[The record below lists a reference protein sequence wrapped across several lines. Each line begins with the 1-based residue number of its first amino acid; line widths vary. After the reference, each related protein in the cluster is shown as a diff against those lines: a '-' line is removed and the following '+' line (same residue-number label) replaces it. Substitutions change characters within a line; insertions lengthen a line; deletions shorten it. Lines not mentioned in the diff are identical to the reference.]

1 MCDKMY
7 DYIIKG
13 AEVIDG
19 TGKDAFYTDIGIS
32 QGKIA
37 TLGEISDS
45 QYPVINAKGCVVTPG
60 FIDMHS
66 HSDLE
71 LLRQKTPDAKVR
83 QGITTELLGQ
93 DGLGVAPVSSKDI
106 GLISDLTA
114 GLLGQLPREKWTWN
128 TFDEYCLELSR
139 RKIPN
144 NVAVLTSHGP
154 IRIKVM
160 GMDNRPANPQ
170 ELNHMRGLMRETLEA
185 GAFGLSTGL
194 IYPPCSFSTTEELV
208 GLNKEVAR
216 RNGIFMVHQRDEGF
230 HLRRSFAEVT
240 DIASLSGVHLHIS
253 HLQAFGKTNWWL
265 MDEIITRADAFIA
278 KGGKLTWERYPYLA
292 GCTVL
297 TAVLPSWTFSSG
309 TEALVKSLR
318 DESFRKAIHDEFTK
332 GLDVW
337 HNRSISIGWQN
348 IIVSAVNSA
357 KNRWMEGRTCEDLAK
372 VNNKNPIDFVC
383 DLLAEENL
391 AVTMINHYG
400 SEDVLEKV
408 LRHPNATVGTD
419 GIFGGQPH
427 PRLYG
432 TFPRF
437 IHEFV
442 NTKKI
447 LTLTEAIRKITSF
460 PAGILGLNRRG
471 IIKEGYWA
479 DLVIFDP
486 DSFVDTATYD
496 NPCRYPNGIHFVFVN
511 GQIVVDKNGLTKD
524 LPGHV
529 LTSGNPK

>member
-1 MCDKMY
+1 MY
-7 DYIIKG
+7 DCIIKD
-13 AEVIDG
+13 AAIIDG
-19 TGKDAFYTDIGIS
+19 TGKDTFHADIGIS

-37 TLGEISDS
+37 TLGVISNS
-45 QYPVINAKGCVVTPG
+45 QCPVINAKGCMVAPG

-71 LLRQKTPDAKVR
+71 LLREKTPDAKVR

-93 DGLGVAPVSSKDI
+93 DGLGVAPVRSKDI
-106 GLISDLTA
+106 GLLSDLTA
-114 GLLGQLPREKWTWN
+114 GLLGLLSRENWTWN
-128 TFDEYCLELSR
+128 SFDEYCLELGR

-144 NVAVLTSHGP
+144 NVAVLASHGP

-160 GMDNRPANPQ
+160 GMDNRPAGPQ
-170 ELNHMRGLMRETLEA
+170 ELNRMRGILRETLEA

-194 IYPPCSFSTTEELV
+194 IYPPCSFSTMEELV

-216 RNGIFMVHQRDEGF
+216 QNGIFMVHQRDEGF
-230 HLRRSFAEVT
+230 HLKKSFAEVT
-240 DIASLSGVHLHIS
+240 EIANLSGVHLHIS

-265 MDEIITRADAFIA
+265 MDEILARADAFIE

-292 GCTVL
+292 GSTVL
-297 TAVLPSWTFSSG
+297 TAVLPSWTFASG
-309 TEALVKSLR
+309 TKVLVNSLR
-318 DESFRKAIHDEFTK
+318 DQSFRKAIHDDFEK

-337 HNRSISIGWQN
+337 HNRSLSIGWQN
-348 IIVSAVNSA
+348 IIISAVNSE
-357 KNRWMEGRTCEDLAK
+357 KNRWMEGRSCEDLAK
-372 VNNKNPIDFVC
+372 VSNKNPIDFVC

-391 AVTMINHYG
+391 AVTMISHYG
-400 SEDVLEKV
+400 SEEVLEKV
-408 LRHPNATVGTD
+408 LRHPHATVGTD

-442 NTKKI
+442 NAKKM

-471 IIKEGYWA
+471 IVKEGYWA

-486 DSFVDTATYD
+486 SSFVDTATYD
-496 NPCRYPNGIHFVFVN
+496 NPRAYSKGLLFVLVN
-511 GQIVVDKNGLTKD
+511 GQIVVDGKGLTKN

-529 LTSGNPK
+529 LNKGESH

>member
-1 MCDKMY
+1 MY
-7 DYIIKG
+7 DYIIKS
-13 AEVIDG
+13 ATVIDG
-19 TGKDAFYTDIGIS
+19 TGKDAFITDIGIS

-45 QYPVINAKGCVVTPG
+45 QSPMINARGCVVAPG
-60 FIDMHS
+60 FFDMHS

-93 DGLGVAPVSSKDI
+93 DGLGVAPVGSKDI

-114 GLLGQLPREKWTWN
+114 GLLGKLPRENWTWE
-128 TFDEYCLELSR
+128 TFDEYCLELRR

-144 NVAVLTSHGP
+144 NVAVLASHGP
-154 IRIKVM
+154 IRINVM
-160 GMDNRPANPQ
+160 GMDNRPATPQ
-170 ELNHMRGLMRETLEA
+170 ELDHMRSLLRETLEA

-230 HLRRSFAEVT
+230 HLRRSFTEVT
-240 DIASLSGVHLHIS
+240 EIADLSGVHLHIS

-265 MDEIITRADAFIA
+265 MDEILARADAFIA

-292 GCTVL
+292 GSTVL

-309 TEALVKSLR
+309 TEALVNSLR
-318 DESFRKAIHDEFTK
+318 DQSFRKAIHDEFAK

-348 IIVSAVNSA
+348 IIISAVNSE

-372 VNNKNPIDFVC
+372 VSNKNPIDFVC

-442 NTKKI
+442 NIKKM

-486 DSFVDTATYD
+486 DSFADTATYD
-496 NPCRYPNGIHFVFVN
+496 NPCRYPTGLFFVLVN
-511 GQIVVDKNGLTKD
+511 GQIVADKSGLTKN

-529 LTSGNPK
+529 LNSGKPQ

>member
-1 MCDKMY
+1 MY
-7 DYIIKG
+7 DSIIKD
-13 AEVIDG
+13 AAIIDG
-19 TGKDAFYTDIGIS
+19 TGKDPFYADIGIS
-32 QGKIA
+32 EGKIA
-37 TLGEISDS
+37 TLGVISDS
-45 QYPVINAKGCVVTPG
+45 QCPMINAKGCVVAPG

-83 QGITTELLGQ
+83 QGITTEVLGQ

-106 GLISDLTA
+106 DLMFDLTA
-114 GLLGQLPREKWTWN
+114 GLLGLLPRENWTWESL
-128 TFDEYCLELSR
+128 DEYCLELGR

-144 NVAVLTSHGP
+144 NVAVLASHGP

-160 GMDNRPANPQ
+160 GMDNRPADPR
-170 ELNHMRGLMRETLEA
+170 ELNRMRGILRETLEA

-230 HLRRSFAEVT
+230 HLKRSFAEVT
-240 DIASLSGVHLHIS
+240 EIANLSGVHLHIS
-253 HLQAFGKTNWWL
+253 HLQAFGKINWWL
-265 MDEIITRADAFIA
+265 MDEILSRADAFIA

-292 GCTVL
+292 GSTVL
-297 TAVLPSWTFSSG
+297 TAVLPTWTFSSG
-309 TEALVKSLR
+309 TEVLVSSLR
-318 DESFRKAIHDEFTK
+318 DHLFRKAIHDDFKK
-332 GLDVW
+332 GLNEW
-337 HNRSISIGWQN
+337 HNRSLSIGWQN
-348 IIVSAVNSA
+348 IIITAVNLEE
-357 KNRWMEGRTCEDLAK
+357 NRWMQGHSCEYLAK
-372 VNNKNPIDFVC
+372 VSNKDPVDFVC
-383 DLLAEENL
+383 DLLADEKL
-391 AVTMINHYG
+391 AVTMISHYG
-400 SEDVLEKV
+400 SEEVLEKV
-408 LRHPNATVGTD
+408 LSHPHATVGTD

-437 IHEFV
+437 LHEFV

-447 LTLTEAIRKITSF
+447 LSLTEAIRKITSF
-460 PAGILGLNRRG
+460 PADILGLNRRG
-471 IIKEGYWA
+471 IVKEGYWA

-486 DSFVDTATYD
+486 RSFKDTATYD
-496 NPCRYPNGIHFVFVN
+496 NPCAYPTGLSFVFVN
-511 GQIVVDKNGLTKD
+511 GQIIVDEKGLTKN

-529 LTSGNPK
+529 LNKSETH